1 MTEQKRIFDKN
12 IERVKSIC
20 SLYTSLK
27 GENKKDGKEYIL
39 TDMLRAAVVFLH
51 SSFEEYFRKIII
63 DILPKKATN
72 ETLKH
77 IPISLYAGVRNPDK
91 IFLSDLSMY
100 KNLSINEVIEE
111 SISKHMELKSFNS
124 AEEIRVWLSKVMI
137 DFSTFDKFDTIDK
150 AVKRRHKIVHEA
162 DTNRTNDGERLT
174 SIKSGDIK
182 PWIEA
187 YVELV
192 SLIENQIEKWEK
204 DNEHTNQ

>member
-12 IERVKSIC
+12 IERVQSIC
-20 SLYTSLK
+20 NLYSSLK
-27 GENKKDGKEYIL
+27 EANKKNSKEYTL
-39 TDMLRAAVVFLH
+39 TDILRAAVVFLH
-51 SSFEEYFRKIII
+51 SSFEEYFRKIIT
-63 DILPKKATN
+63 DLLPKKATN
-72 ETLKH
+72 ETLKQ
-77 IPISLYAGVRNPDK
+77 IPISLYAGVRTPNK

-100 KNLSINEVIEE
+100 KNLSINEVVEE

-124 AEEIRVWLSKVMI
+124 AEEIQMWLSKVMI
-137 DFSTFDKFDTIDK
+137 DLSSFDKFDIIDK

-204 DNEHTNQ
+204 DNEQTNQ

>member
-1 MTEQKRIFDKN
+1 
-12 IERVKSIC
+12 
-20 SLYTSLK
+20 
-27 GENKKDGKEYIL
+27 
-39 TDMLRAAVVFLH
+39 
-51 SSFEEYFRKIII
+51 
-63 DILPKKATN
+63 
-72 ETLKH
+72 
-77 IPISLYAGVRNPDK
+77 
-91 IFLSDLSMY
+91 
-100 KNLSINEVIEE
+100 
-111 SISKHMELKSFNS
+111 MELKSFNS